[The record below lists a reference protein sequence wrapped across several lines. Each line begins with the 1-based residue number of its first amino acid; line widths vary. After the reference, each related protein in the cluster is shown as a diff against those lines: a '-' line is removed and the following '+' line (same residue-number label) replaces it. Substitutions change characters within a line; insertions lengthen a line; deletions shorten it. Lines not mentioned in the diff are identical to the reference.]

1 MKYKYYLTH
10 SIGFNNIN
18 SILNDG
24 FIIPGKGKGMSTSK
38 NFKSSYTYLEL
49 IYDTKEINGIDPQRY
64 GFSFGLYFDTKIFK
78 DYDFW
83 YTDEWGHIESEKD
96 LIKKGGKKFPK
107 TRIQTNLNKL
117 RKRHLNGNKSGSITY
132 QFVTKDI
139 INIKKYLK
147 FISIAH
153 RINKKSTTVQ
163 KWLNKN
169 TKTKKIL
176 NEKYSDINILKC
188 DSNVEF

>member
-1 MKYKYYLTH
+1 YLTH

-153 RINKKSTTVQ
+153 NINKKSTTVQ